1 MRLSFI
7 RRLNWMLTGV
17 VSVLMLVSLAVQ
29 TTHFNAL
36 FRPLAEPELARKA
49 EVVGS
54 YVVAQLDRAI
64 ELGIGVDKL
73 VGVDELLADALAANP
88 DVKYLAFEIDGRLRA
103 YAGTDTARSGD
114 RLTATEIPPGD
125 ETPPFINTVLP
136 LEAGGATVA
145 RLHVGMGAG
154 YVQSALNEI
163 VYDLGSVLIVAILL
177 NVEILL
183 LVVGSSVA
191 APLRRISAVMRHV
204 GEGHLGVR
212 VNMRNRDEVGE
223 LARAIDWALDSVR
236 HLTDMNASAPAMAKI
251 GMMQRVVELRFA
263 IFVFSLAEE
272 LTRTFLS
279 VYIKSLF
286 EPIPGLTM
294 EMVIGAPIALFML
307 LWAVSQ
313 PIAGSVSERRGR
325 RAVFLTGALMSF
337 VGLVASGLATDLIQ
351 LVIARCLTAVG
362 YASVFISAQGF
373 VIDATDPKQRAQAVA
388 MYAGGILSAGV
399 CGPAIG
405 GVIAG
410 QVGFR
415 TTFLISAGLALLA
428 AFMAWRVLP
437 RVRVPKERMGR
448 GLRLSDAILCLRNPR
463 FVGLAVFSAVPAKL
477 GLTALLFFLL
487 PLALDDQGV
496 SQSWIGRVLLLYW
509 LLMIF
514 VSPMAAKLSD
524 RSGQRTAF
532 LVLGGLLAAVAAYVL
547 SVPGSLVT
555 ALVGVALLGVA
566 HALLNAPQLAMLA
579 DVCVKERATLGETTV
594 IGMFRLIERL
604 GSVVA
609 PFLAGLFLAHY
620 GYAGALKGIG
630 AVLALCVAAQLLIG
644 AAFRPPPAADL
655 PQRTPA

>member
-1 MRLSFI
+1 MKLSFI

-29 TTHFNAL
+29 TTHFNSL
-36 FRPLAEPELARKA
+36 FRPLIEPELARKA

-54 YVVAQLDRAI
+54 YVVAQIDRAI
-64 ELGIGVDKL
+64 DLGIAVDKL
-73 VGVDELLADALAANP
+73 VGMDELLADTLAANP
-88 DVKYLAFEIDGRLRA
+88 DVKYIGLEIGGRLTA
-103 YAGTDTARSGD
+103 YAGVEAARSGE
-114 RLTATEIPPGD
+114 RLTAAEPPAGGD
-125 ETPPFINTVLP
+125 APSFIDTVLP
-136 LEAGGATVA
+136 LDSGGATVA

-154 YVQSALNEI
+154 FVQSALNEV

-177 NVEILL
+177 NIEILL

-191 APLRRISAVMRHV
+191 APLRRVSAVIRRV

-212 VNMRNRDEVGE
+212 VDLRNRDEVGE

-236 HLTDMNASAPAMAKI
+236 HRADVSGSEPVMAKI

-263 IFVFSLAEE
+263 IFIFALAEE

-286 EPIPGLTM
+286 EPVPGLTM

-325 RAVFLTGALMSF
+325 RAVFLAGALMSF
-337 VGLVASGLATDLIQ
+337 AGLVGSGLATDLVQ
-351 LVIARCLTAVG
+351 LIAARCLTAIG

-373 VIDATDPKQRAQAVA
+373 VIDATDPKQRAQAIA

-410 QVGFR
+410 QLGFR

-437 RVRVPKERMGR
+437 RVPVPKARPGR
-448 GLRLSDAILCLRNPR
+448 GLRLADAVLCLRNPR

-509 LLMIF
+509 LLMIV

-532 LVLGGLLAAVAAYVL
+532 LAAGGVLAAAAAYLL
-547 SVPGSLVT
+547 SLPGSLAA
-555 ALVGVALLGVA
+555 ALGGVATLGVA
-566 HALLNAPQLAMLA
+566 HALVNAPQLAMLA
-579 DVCVKERATLGETTV
+579 DVCEKERAALGETTV

-620 GYAGALKGIG
+620 GYAGALRGIG
-630 AVLALCVAAQLLIG
+630 IVLALCVAVQLVLG
-644 AAFRPPPAADL
+644 AAFRPPPADL

>member
-1 MRLSFI
+1 MKLSFI

-29 TTHFNAL
+29 TNHVNTL
-36 FRPLAEPELARKA
+36 FRPLIEPELARKA

-54 YVVAQLDRAI
+54 YVVAQIDRAVALGF
-64 ELGIGVDKL
+64 ELDKL
-73 VGVDELLADALAANP
+73 VGVDELLSDALAANP
-88 DVKYLAFEIDGRLRA
+88 DVKYLALEIGGRLHAFSGTEEARA
-103 YAGTDTARSGD
+103 GN
-114 RLTATEIPPGD
+114 RLTVADAPPEGESPQFLDTVLALEGD
-125 ETPPFINTVLP
+125 E
-136 LEAGGATVA
+136 AA
-145 RLHVGMGAG
+145 RLHVGVDSG
-154 YVQSALNEI
+154 YVRSAMNE
-163 VYDLGSVLIVAILL
+163 VVFDLGSVLIVAILL

-191 APLRRISAVMRHV
+191 APLRRVTAVMKQAAD
-204 GEGHLGVR
+204 GHLGVR
-212 VNMRNRDEVGE
+212 VALRNRDEVGE
-223 LARAIDWALDSVR
+223 LSRAVDWALDSVQ
-236 HLTDMNASAPAMAKI
+236 HKADMTASEQAMTKI

-263 IFVFSLAEE
+263 IFIFSLAEE

-279 VYIKSLF
+279 VYIKQLF
-286 EPIPGLTM
+286 EPVPGLSM

-325 RAVFLTGALMSF
+325 RAVFLGGALLSF
-337 VGLVASGLATDLIQ
+337 VGLVGSGLATDLIQ
-351 LVIARCLTAVG
+351 LIVARCLTAVG
-362 YASVFISAQGF
+362 YASVFIAAQGF
-373 VIDATDPKQRAQAVA
+373 VIDATDPKQRAQAIA

-415 TTFLISAGLALLA
+415 TTFLISAGLALAA
-428 AFMAWRVLP
+428 AFMAWQVLP
-437 RVRVPKERMGR
+437 RVRAGQAKSSR
-448 GLRLSDAILCLRNPR
+448 GLRLADAVLCLRNPR

-509 LLMIF
+509 LLMIV

-524 RSGQRTAF
+524 RSGQRIGF
-532 LVLGGLLAAVAAYVL
+532 LVAGGLVAAGAAYVL
-547 SVPGSLVT
+547 SMPGSLGT
-555 ALVGVALLGVA
+555 ALAGVALLGVA
-566 HALLNAPQLAMLA
+566 HAMLGAPQLAMLA
-579 DVCVKERATLGETTV
+579 DVCVKERAALGETTV

-609 PFLAGLFLAHY
+609 PFLAGLFLTHY

-630 AVLALCVAAQLLIG
+630 AVLAACVAVQLLLSTL
-644 AAFRPPPAADL
+644 FRPRPPAADL

>member
-1 MRLSFI
+1 MKLSFI

-29 TTHFNAL
+29 TNHVNTL
-36 FRPLAEPELARKA
+36 FRPLIEPELARKA

-54 YVVAQLDRAI
+54 YVVAQIDRAVALGF
-64 ELGIGVDKL
+64 ELDKL
-73 VGVDELLADALAANP
+73 VGVDELLSDALAANP
-88 DVKYLAFEIDGRLRA
+88 DVKYLALEIGGRLHA
-103 YAGTDTARSGD
+103 FSGTEEARSGS
-114 RLTATEIPPGD
+114 RLTVADAPPEGESPQFLD
-125 ETPPFINTVLP
+125 TVLA
-136 LEAGGATVA
+136 LEGNEAA
-145 RLHVGMGAG
+145 RLHVGVDSG
-154 YVQSALNEI
+154 YVRSAMNE
-163 VYDLGSVLIVAILL
+163 VVFDLGSVLIVAILL
-177 NVEILL
+177 NIEILL
-183 LVVGSSVA
+183 LVV
-191 APLRRISAVMRHV
+191 
-204 GEGHLGVR
+204 
-212 VNMRNRDEVGE
+212 
-223 LARAIDWALDSVR
+223 DWALDSVQ
-236 HLTDMNASAPAMAKI
+236 HKADMTASEQAMTKI

-263 IFVFSLAEE
+263 IFIFSLAEE

-279 VYIKSLF
+279 VYIKQLF
-286 EPIPGLTM
+286 EPVPGLSM

-325 RAVFLTGALMSF
+325 RAVFLGGALLSF
-337 VGLVASGLATDLIQ
+337 VGLVGSGLATDLIQ
-351 LVIARCLTAVG
+351 LIVARCLTAVG
-362 YASVFISAQGF
+362 YASVFIAAQGF
-373 VIDATDPKQRAQAVA
+373 VIDATDPKQRAQAIA

-428 AFMAWRVLP
+428 AFMAWQVLP
-437 RVRVPKERMGR
+437 RVRAAQGKSSR
-448 GLRLSDAILCLRNPR
+448 GLRLADAVLCLRNPR

-509 LLMIF
+509 LLMIV

-524 RSGQRTAF
+524 RSGQRGGF
-532 LVLGGLLAAVAAYVL
+532 LVVGGLVAAGAAWVL
-547 SVPGSLVT
+547 SMPGSLGT
-555 ALVGVALLGVA
+555 ALAGVALLGVA
-566 HALLNAPQLAMLA
+566 HAMLGAPQLAMLA
-579 DVCVKERATLGETTV
+579 DVCVKERAALGETTV

-630 AVLALCVAAQLLIG
+630 AVLAACVAVQLLLS
-644 AAFRPPPAADL
+644 ALFRPRPPADF

>member
-1 MRLSFI
+1 MKLSFI

-29 TTHFNAL
+29 TNHVNAL
-36 FRPLAEPELARKA
+36 FRPLIEPELARKA

-54 YVVAQLDRAI
+54 YVVAQIDRAVTFGF
-64 ELGIGVDKL
+64 ELDKL
-73 VGVDELLADALAANP
+73 VGVDELLSDALAANP
-88 DVKYLAFEIDGRLRA
+88 DVRYLGLEIGGRL
-103 YAGTDTARSGD
+103 YAFAGAEEARSGT
-114 RLTATEIPPGD
+114 RLTATDAPPEG
-125 ETPPFINTVLP
+125 ETARFLDTALP
-136 LEAGGATVA
+136 LEGNETA
-145 RLHVGMGAG
+145 RLHVGVDSG
-154 YVQSALNEI
+154 YVRSALNE
-163 VYDLGSVLIVAILL
+163 VVFDLGSVLIVAILL
-177 NVEILL
+177 NIEILL
-183 LVVGSSVA
+183 LVVGTSVA
-191 APLRRISAVMRHV
+191 APLQRVTAVMRQAAD
-204 GEGHLGVR
+204 GQLGVR
-212 VNMRNRDEVGE
+212 VALRNRDEVGE
-223 LARAIDWALDSVR
+223 LSRAVDWALDSVQHR
-236 HLTDMNASAPAMAKI
+236 ADMNASESAMTKI

-263 IFVFSLAEE
+263 IFIFSLAEE

-279 VYIKSLF
+279 VYIKQLF
-286 EPIPGLTM
+286 EPVPGLSM

-313 PIAGSVSERRGR
+313 PIAGSLSERRGR
-325 RAVFLTGALMSF
+325 RAVFLAGALMSF
-337 VGLVASGLATDLIQ
+337 AGLAGSGLATDLVQ
-351 LVIARCLTAVG
+351 LVAARCLTAIG
-362 YASVFISAQGF
+362 YASVFIAAQGF
-373 VIDATDPKQRAQAVA
+373 VIDATDPKQRAQAIA

-428 AFMAWRVLP
+428 AFMAWRLLP
-437 RVRVPKERMGR
+437 RVRAAVPGKSSR
-448 GLRLSDAILCLRNPR
+448 GLRLSDAALCLRNPR
-463 FVGLAVFSAVPAKL
+463 FIGLAVFSAVPAKL

-509 LLMIF
+509 LLMI
-514 VSPMAAKLSD
+514 VVQPMAAKLSD
-524 RSGQRTAF
+524 RSGQRTGF
-532 LVLGGLLAAVAAYVL
+532 LVAGGLISAAAAWVL
-547 SVPGSLVT
+547 SMPGSLGT
-555 ALVGVALLGVA
+555 ALAGVALLGVA
-566 HALLNAPQLAMLA
+566 HAMLGASQLAMLA
-579 DVCVKERATLGETTV
+579 DVCVKERAALGETTV

-630 AVLALCVAAQLLIG
+630 AVLAACVAVQLLLSAI
-644 AAFRPPPAADL
+644 FRKHPPSDL

>member
-1 MRLSFI
+1 MKLSFI

-29 TTHFNAL
+29 TTHFNSL

-88 DVKYLAFEIDGRLRA
+88 DVKYLAFEIDGRIAA
-103 YAGTDTARSGD
+103 YAGTDAARSGD
-114 RLTATEIPPGD
+114 RLTATEIPPGA
-125 ETPPFINTVLP
+125 ETAPFIDTALP
-136 LEAGGATVA
+136 LATGGTTAA

-154 YVQSALNEI
+154 HVQSALNEI

-191 APLRRISAVMRHV
+191 APLRRISAVMRQV

-236 HLTDMNASAPAMAKI
+236 HLTDMKASAPAMAKI

-263 IFVFSLAEE
+263 IFIFSLAEE

-337 VGLVASGLATDLIQ
+337 VGLVGSALATDLVQ
-351 LVIARCLTAVG
+351 LVVARCLTAVG

-410 QVGFR
+410 QLGFR

-428 AFMAWRVLP
+428 AFMAWRAMP

-448 GLRLSDAILCLRNPR
+448 GMRLSDAILCLRNPR

-547 SVPGSLVT
+547 SVPGSLAT

-579 DVCVKERATLGETTV
+579 DVCVKERAALGETTV

-609 PFLAGLFLAHY
+609 PFIAGLFLAHY

-630 AVLALCVAAQLLIG
+630 AVLALCVAAQLLIA